1 MSSTSVIH
9 LTSTHHTG
17 ILSSQIIRR
26 WRQMNTAQVVL
37 CVRKRPHLYNFHC
50 RILLKYFILS
60 VIVVNFLLCLI
71 YKLNFIIGMHVYMKI
86 DSIHR
91 VWYYPWFQASTE
103 GLGIYPLYIRGEDFL
118 RGSVV
123 KNPLANTRDSKRLEF
138 VPGSRR
144 FPEVGNSNLLQY
156 SCLENSIDRG
166 AWRAALHGVA
176 KSWYMSTNYS
186 VVCPWI

>member
-123 KNPLANTRDSKRLEF
+123 KNPSANAGD
-138 VPGSRR
+138 R
-144 FPEVGNSNLLQY
+144 FNFWSGKTPHASGACAPATESVLWSPEAITTKAQTL
-156 SCLENSIDRG
+156 
-166 AWRAALHGVA
+166 
-176 KSWYMSTNYS
+176 
-186 VVCPWI
+186 